1 MLYVMRKDNKGL
13 RYNANGSNNLVEWIP
28 DVIQMAKAA
37 QPAFHKVLVDRAI
50 PPEWETPFPAPDPAI
65 YAAMMSEYERDSLK
79 DYRQQHERTRQNWTI
94 CKPDFCTWLL
104 ANILE
109 SSEKRVKEQE
119 HAAFDT
125 AKETDAIVTLFTL
138 LISSHNFYGQ
148 VASLKEQTD
157 VRHKHDYFA
166 CTSPEVL
173 QHFKLSWDDMIKE
186 AVRVGIDKE
195 LSDKSRFYHF
205 CFALVKYAHS
215 DLVNK
220 ERMLK
225 EPPISMSTRSTT
237 SRIIIRNVFAS
248 HESTPTRPHTGTPNL
263 REPDTHRTRSHHWT
277 TTKEPR
283 TRRKRVRLRR
293 LVCRLRKKHKR
304 LERIIRKR

>member
-1 MLYVMRKDNKGL
+1 MSKRRSPATRENKAKLKNLQARFLHLAISQHIRVFRKTCGGAGTC
-13 RYNANGSNNLVEWIP
+13 R
-28 DVIQMAKAA
+28 
-37 QPAFHKVLVDRAI
+37 FR
-50 PPEWETPFPAPDPAI
+50 
-65 YAAMMSEYERDSLK
+65 
-79 DYRQQHERTRQNWTI
+79 YRQQGNRRNSNFVHSPHQLAQLLWTGYI
-94 CKPDFCTWLL
+94 
-104 ANILE
+104 
-109 SSEKRVKEQE
+109 
-119 HAAFDT
+119 
-125 AKETDAIVTLFTL
+125 
-138 LISSHNFYGQ
+138 
-148 VASLKEQTD
+148 ASLKEQTD

-173 QHFKLSWDDMIKE
+173 QHFKLRWDDMIKE
-186 AVRVGIDKE
+186 AVWVGIDKE